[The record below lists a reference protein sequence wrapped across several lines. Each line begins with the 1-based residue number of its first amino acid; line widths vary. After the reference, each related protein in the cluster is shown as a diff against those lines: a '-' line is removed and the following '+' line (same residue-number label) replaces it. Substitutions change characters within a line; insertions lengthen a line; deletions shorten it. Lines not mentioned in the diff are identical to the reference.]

1 MRRRGTRRAA
11 PVDPRIDPNA
21 MKVDRIPNDPAALPN
36 TVVAMSAL
44 VIWKFMPR
52 ALTTTIRAR
61 MMRISVRPCTYA
73 TDSRSCPR
81 ARGMRVR
88 G

>member
-1 MRRRGTRRAA
+1 
-11 PVDPRIDPNA
+11 

-52 ALTTTIRAR
+52 ALTTTISGENDANVRAAMHVR
-61 MMRISVRPCTYA
+61 NRI
-73 TDSRSCPR
+73 R
-81 ARGMRVR
+81 AAARERAG
-88 G
+88 